1 MRARK
6 KATNV
11 RKFASRWRPG
21 LEVLEARRLLSV
33 WADFNGDGHGDLA
46 IGVPADDVNGVANAG
61 AVNVIYGNG
70 TGLDAADNQIW
81 HLDSAGLLGT
91 PGENDSF
98 GSALA
103 AGDFDGDGFSDLA
116 ISAPIAAVGATG
128 AAGAVWTLY
137 GSAAGLSATGSERL
151 HQDNPRVRDAA
162 EVNDLFGDALASGDF
177 NNDGYFDL
185 AIGVPGEDLEV
196 FGLERAGAV
205 QIFYGSFVGL
215 IPLGGL
221 PIFHQETPGI
231 PGVGED
237 FDYFGTALTV
247 GDFDGDNFDDLG
259 IGVPGENV
267 ETIIDAG
274 AFNVIYGGANGLAT
288 SGSQIWYQSAYE
300 PDDRYGT
307 SMAAGDFNN
316 DGFDDLVAGGPG
328 ENAGAD
334 NEITNAGAVVVA
346 YGSGTGIVA
355 AGSTTYTQ
363 DSLGGSIAEADDV
376 FGSSVAA
383 GDFDNDGNDDL
394 AIGAFG
400 EDVGAI
406 VNAGAVSVMYGPL
419 GVGGDQYW
427 TQGLVG
433 GGNTSATA
441 NWFGYSLTA
450 GDFAGDGDSDLAIG
464 IPLQDVGSVDDA
476 GSVVVLYGQNSG
488 LTSSGSETWHQDTA
502 GINGVAEESDRF
514 GSAVAANGKSY
525 DGGGEIGM
533 GSDVLSVPNR
543 PQIGRQHTSSIKH
556 LQLVVNPP
564 IETPQQSDTL
574 DFTDDSRSP
583 RRSRSPHTNGVV
595 PTLVTALLLG
605 DPLA

>member
-1 MRARK
+1 
-6 KATNV
+6 
-11 RKFASRWRPG
+11 
-21 LEVLEARRLLSV
+21 LSV
-33 WADFNGDGHGDLA
+33 WADFNNDGHGDLA
-46 IGVPADDVNGVANAG
+46 VGVPGEDVNGVADAG

-70 TGLDAADNQIW
+70 TGLDAANNQIW
-81 HLDSAGLLGT
+81 HLDSAGLVGS

-103 AGDFDGDGFSDLA
+103 AGDFDGDGYSDLA
-116 ISAPIAAVGATG
+116 ISAPIADVGATG

-137 GSAAGLSATGSERL
+137 GSASGLSATGSERL
-151 HQDNPRVRDAA
+151 HQDNPRVRDVA
-162 EVNDLFGDALASGDF
+162 EVNDLFGNALASGDF
-177 NNDGYFDL
+177 DNDGYYDL

-205 QIFYGSFVGL
+205 QHFYGYVVGL

-237 FDYFGTALTV
+237 FDHFGAALTV
-247 GDFDGDNFDDLG
+247 GDFDGDNYDDLG
-259 IGVPGENV
+259 IGVPEENV

-274 AFNVIYGGANGLAT
+274 AFNVIYGGANGLAA
-288 SGSQIWYQSAYE
+288 SGSQIWYQSVYE

-316 DGFDDLVAGGPG
+316 DGFDDLAAGGPG

-334 NEITNAGAVVVA
+334 NEITDAGAVVVA

-376 FGSSVAA
+376 FGWSVAV
-383 GDFDNDGNDDL
+383 GDFDDDGNDDL

-400 EDVGAI
+400 EDVGAL

-419 GVGGDQYW
+419 GLGGDQYW
-427 TQGLVG
+427 TQSAVG
-433 GGNTSATA
+433 NGNSSATA
-441 NWFGYSLTA
+441 NWFGYSLTT

-464 IPLQDVGSVDDA
+464 IPLQDVGGVDDT

-488 LTSSGSETWHQDTA
+488 LTSSGSETWHQDIA
-502 GINGVAEESDRF
+502 DILGVAEISDRF

-525 DGGGEIGM
+525 DGGDDPEHETNRLSTAGVRVPSRTEIA
-533 GSDVLSVPNR
+533 D
-543 PQIGRQHTSSIKH
+543 TE
-556 LQLVVNPP
+556 PP
-564 IETPQQSDTL
+564 ILAVNAVTETPQTSDKP
-574 DFTDDSRSP
+574 DSIPSAAPFLRLPSP
-583 RRSRSPHTNGVV
+583 DSSAAPLGVV
-595 PTLVTALLLG
+595 LASPLA